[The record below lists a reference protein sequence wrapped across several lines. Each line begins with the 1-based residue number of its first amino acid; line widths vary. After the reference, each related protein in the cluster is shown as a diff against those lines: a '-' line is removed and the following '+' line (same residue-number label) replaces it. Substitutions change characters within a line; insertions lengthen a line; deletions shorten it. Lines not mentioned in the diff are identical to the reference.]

1 MFADSTLWV
10 FVAPGLLLGP
20 YAQAPTTSPAC
31 ATKATAHKR
40 VAEGLVEITQETAEG
55 WRRVTVE
62 QCYHRADAHDAGGRS
77 AAEQRDSFLQARA
90 GRHAAGW
97 GLSLTIGKP
106 REGYCDEDTRSAARP
121 TRRCWARRAG
131 DSKWDALTGRDR
143 P

>member
-20 YAQAPTTSPAC
+20 YAQAPTTSPAW

-62 QCYHRADAHDAGGRS
+62 QCYQIVDEAPPSNVTASSRRELASMLQGGVSRS
-77 AAEQRDSFLQARA
+77 PSASPARVTA
-90 GRHAAGW
+90 
-97 GLSLTIGKP
+97 
-106 REGYCDEDTRSAARP
+106 TRIHGP
-121 TRRCWARRAG
+121 QQGRRAG
-131 DSKWDALTGRDR
+131 AGPNEPAPASGVL
-143 P
+143 

>member
-20 YAQAPTTSPAC
+20 YAQAPTTSPAW

-62 QCYHRADAHDAGGRS
+62 QCYQIVPTLMTPVDEAPPSNVTASCRREQAGMLQGGVSRS
-77 AAEQRDSFLQARA
+77 PSASPARVTA
-90 GRHAAGW
+90 
-97 GLSLTIGKP
+97 
-106 REGYCDEDTRSAARP
+106 TRIHGP
-121 TRRCWARRAG
+121 QQGRRAG
-131 DSKWDALTGRDR
+131 AGPDEPAPASGVL
-143 P
+143 